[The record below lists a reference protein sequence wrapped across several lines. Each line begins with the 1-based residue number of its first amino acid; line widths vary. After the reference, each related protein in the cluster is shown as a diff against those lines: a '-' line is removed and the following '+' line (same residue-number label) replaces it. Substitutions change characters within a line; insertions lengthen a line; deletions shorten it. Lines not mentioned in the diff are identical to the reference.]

1 MFLNLQFCLYQY
13 VKDRFL
19 TNLILY
25 KVEIGEKLGLEP
37 CVYACLATFIV
48 SLFCKTVRQEAW
60 VRKANHLYDFCSFLK
75 GVLFLLD
82 LAYARSSCVKNA
94 S

>member
-25 KVEIGEKLGLEP
+25 KVENGEKLGLEP

-60 VRKANHLYDFCSFLK
+60 VRKANLLIDFARYLIRCSFLT
-75 GVLFLLD
+75 
-82 LAYARSSCVKNA
+82 
-94 S
+94 